1 MVYTLSSVILLIAVG
16 VPKLSAFPR
25 RYLIWGGLLFA
36 AYEMCLSLSIGFAD
50 SGTQAIEVSMVN
62 YLWPSLTLL
71 LTVITSKQTLRPLI
85 FVGMTVCLIGVSKVL
100 GGENGL
106 SLHHMAVNIGSNP
119 LSYGLAFAGAIIW
132 SAYCV
137 LTKKI
142 AKGCNGI
149 TLFFILTATV
159 LWLQFAFTENQAFNF
174 TPQLLIELSLVSC
187 AMGLGYAAWNTGI
200 LYGNVTVLATA
211 SYFTPVLSAFFAAQ
225 LLGES
230 LGISFWLGALL
241 VSAGSLMCWLA
252 TRAH

>member
-132 SAYCV
+132 SVYCV

-241 VSAGSLMCWLA
+241 VSAGSLMCWWA